1 MRSIRST
8 GSVLALTL
16 LALSSSR
23 LVAQAPSGAPAT
35 TGMTV
40 ALSAPAP
47 GAVTAAPASEWG
59 GVYRLVLT
67 RGAENVPLRLVVERA
82 GSALEATMSTADATG
97 ALYNVRIEDG
107 ALRADVATPRGTAQL
122 VLRDTG
128 AGLEGTLV
136 SGRRT
141 WAVSGERSS

>member
-1 MRSIRST
+1 MRSIRLP

-16 LALSSSR
+16 VALSSNR
-23 LVAQAPSGAPAT
+23 LVAQAAGTAPAA
-35 TGMTV
+35 GMTV
-40 ALSAPAP
+40 ALSAPAS
-47 GAVTAAPASEWG
+47 GAVAAAPASEWG

-67 RGAENVPLRLVVERA
+67 RGGENVPLRLVVERA
-82 GSALEATMSTADATG
+82 GSTLEATMSTAEATG
-97 ALYNVRIEDG
+97 ALYNVRVEDG

-141 WAVSGERSS
+141 WAVSGERSL